1 MGIHAGIYMAAAL
14 LSAPVLTA
22 GSGANAATG
31 TMQTSEMAE
40 QTDHEA
46 TKSVQV
52 SFDAP
57 GGKES
62 GEAGNQM
69 ENETGRKAVTVE
81 ASVSV
86 GAQAAASVM
95 AGTADVSRFVL
106 PEEARVLVVVEGT
119 GASNCDVY
127 AFERSSTAANWEKRV
142 ETTGH
147 LGMNGMSNHRQSGDK
162 TTPIGVFKMNT
173 PFGQAKA
180 EAGFPSDYIQV
191 DTSYVWEDDS
201 NRLVKGST
209 REGEQVGTSG
219 YAGYY
224 DYVIDAGF
232 NPNGIK
238 NQGSAL
244 FLHCSGEFKN
254 YTSGCVAIDREQMKQ
269 IMQLYGKYG
278 SGASFIAQAPKG
290 TFGQIYNTYGVN
302 QGLSPDGNF

>member
-1 MGIHAGIYMAAAL
+1 MGIHAGIYMAAAI

-22 GSGANAATG
+22 GGGQSQANGNGQTAAVQTESSVSYGESAVSGKPVN
-31 TMQTSEMAE
+31 
-40 QTDHEA
+40 
-46 TKSVQV
+46 V

-57 GGKES
+57 QQSGS

-69 ENETGRKAVTVE
+69 ENKTDT
-81 ASVSV
+81 
-86 GAQAAASVM
+86 AAASAQ
-95 AGTADVSRFVL
+95 AGTADASRFVL
-106 PEEARVLVVVEGT
+106 PEEARVLVIVEGT
-119 GASNCDVY
+119 GGTGCHVY
-127 AFERSSTAANWEKRV
+127 AVERSSAAGLWEKRL

-147 LGMNGMSNHRQSGDK
+147 LGMNGMSNHRHSGNK

-180 EAGFPSDYIQV
+180 LEGFPSDYIQV
-191 DTSYVWEDDS
+191 DDTYVWEDDTNKMS
-201 NRLVKGST
+201 RDLSK
-209 REGEQVGTSG
+209 EGERVGSSG

-224 DYVIDAGF
+224 DYAIDAGF

-254 YTSGCVAIDREQMKQ
+254 YTSGCVAIEKDQMAQ
-269 IMQLYGKYG
+269 IMKLYGKYG

-290 TFGQIYNTYGVN
+290 TFEQIYNTYGTN
-302 QGLSPDGNF
+302 QGLSPEGNF